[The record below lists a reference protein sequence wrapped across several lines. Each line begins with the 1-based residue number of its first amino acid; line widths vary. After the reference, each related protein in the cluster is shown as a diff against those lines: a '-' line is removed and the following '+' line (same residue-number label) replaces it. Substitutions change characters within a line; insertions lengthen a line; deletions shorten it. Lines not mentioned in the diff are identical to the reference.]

1 MREEV
6 LVSGFES
13 FDDGPVPVED
23 APVPADEDLLPL
35 IQPRWARA
43 LAWMALV
50 VGVIYLLN
58 PTLGIDLLPDNLPI
72 VGNLDEAAILLLIL
86 GATRYLGLGLP
97 DFIERILAPLPRLP
111 DSIEDD
117 EDYE

>member
-13 FDDGPVPVED
+13 FDEGPVPVED

-72 VGNLDEAAILLLIL
+72 VGNLDEAAIMLIVL
-86 GATRYLGLGLP
+86 GAVRYLGIAMP
-97 DFIERILAPLPRLP
+97 EFIERWLQPAGQLPP
-111 DSIEDD
+111 TIDHGD
-117 EDYE
+117 E